1 MGDITGDLSSRR
13 GQISG
18 MQTVRAETVVVVG
31 QVPLSELNGY
41 QSRLHSTTGGCGS
54 YTVEFSHYDLVP
66 PAMQQK
72 MVSQHKPDVE
82 E

>member
-41 QSRLHSTTGGCGS
+41 QSHLHSTTGGCGS